1 MDSIVYKH
9 NRKIINISIA
19 ASSILFFISL
29 YRTHEIFNT
38 YGINSSSFLIGATV
52 TTFFILDVIV
62 MYIFFSHQLI
72 VINPKERTITI
83 SQTNKLS
90 KTSTSIDFD
99 QIRTLNLIEINK
111 KHYDIQITLKNNQVF
126 LLFAFG
132 DYCKKDKQTI
142 TKQLEIIQQATTYN
156 NNFFFT
162 DIKKQ

>member
-19 ASSILFFISL
+19 TSIILFFISL

-38 YGINSSSFLIGATV
+38 YGTNSSSFLIGATV
-52 TTFFILDVIV
+52 TTFFILDVII

-72 VINPKERTITI
+72 VINPKERKITI

-90 KTSTSIDFD
+90 KTSTSIDFE

-126 LLFAFG
+126 LLFSFG